1 MSQMLGLVVEDDQ
14 DLSVIFSE
22 ALQAAGFETE
32 IVRAGDVALE
42 RLAVMTPKVVV
53 LDLQLPHVAGMDI
66 LHYIRTEPRLA
77 NIRVIVATAH
87 PHLAEGLHD
96 EADLVLLKPISFS
109 QLRDL
114 AAILGAAQPRENRP
128 RESNHK

>member
-1 MSQMLGLVVEDDQ
+1 MSRMFGLVIEDDL

-32 IVRAGDVALE
+32 IIRSGDIAME
-42 RLAVMTPKVVV
+42 RLAVTTPNVVV
-53 LDLQLPHVAGMDI
+53 LDLHLPRVAGTDI
-66 LHYIRTEPRLA
+66 LRYIRTDPRLA
-77 NIRVIVATAH
+77 DTRVIVATAH
-87 PHLAEGLHD
+87 PHMAESLRD

-114 AAILGAAQPRENRP
+114 AAILGSARP
-128 RESNHK
+128 RKK

>member
-1 MSQMLGLVVEDDQ
+1 MSTMFGLVVEDDQ

-32 IVRAGDVALE
+32 IIRSGDVAMKRLE
-42 RLAVMTPKVVV
+42 ETTPNVVV
-53 LDLQLPHVAGMDI
+53 LDLHLPRVAGTDI
-66 LHYIRTEPRLA
+66 LRYIRTDPRLE
-77 NIRVIVATAH
+77 NTRVIVATAH
-87 PHLAEGLHD
+87 PHMAESLRD

-114 AAILGAAQPRENRP
+114 AAILGSARLRKKTPRA
-128 RESNHK
+128 

>member
-1 MSQMLGLVVEDDQ
+1 MSPMLGLVIEDDQ

-42 RLAVMTPKVVV
+42 RLAATIPSVVV
-53 LDLQLPHVAGMDI
+53 LDLHLPRVAGTDI
-66 LHYIRTEPRLA
+66 LRQIRADTRLA
-77 NIRVIVATAH
+77 STRVIVATAH
-87 PHLAEGLHD
+87 PHMAESLRD

-114 AAILGAAQPRENRP
+114 AAILGSAQLRN
-128 RESNHK
+128 K